1 MTKELSKWLET
12 LPEAK
17 INTSSIDIKK
27 RIMELELDEDEI
39 LISLD
44 VKSLYTNVPV
54 LESIRLAT
62 QLAYEQETTP
72 DMEPEV
78 FSRLLKLATNDVY
91 LLHNGTWFRQT
102 DGLAMG
108 SKLALFL
115 ANIWMSSFEDE
126 IAGKPSLQDSY
137 SLSQER
143 DDQSNI
149 RNPCGACGN
158 AVRGNSAQCRRCAF
172 WYHRDCAGLTNRE
185 LKRLKPGTWH
195 CGCGG
200 SERMPPTNLEPITEA
215 KLCVRYV
222 DDILRT
228 AKAGEVD
235 TILLKVNQLHPKL
248 EFTIERES
256 EQKIAFLDLALE
268 HIGNRVTSSW
278 YKKPTD
284 TGLCLNY
291 RACAPKKYKRN
302 LVEGTIHRINHTTS
316 SWSAFDA
323 GLKKWKEEMERNQY
337 PPSFYEDIVKET
349 VTKIIE
355 GRNAQAKSKSN
366 EGTGDRGQTE
376 KPILLVQYRGHIT
389 DIFSKRLRKTAP
401 ISVIHTTRKLRSALP
416 SLKSP
421 VSKELRSRVVYQIEC
436 SGCNSRY
443 VGQTVRHL
451 QTRLTEHLRAG
462 KPVGE
467 HIRECTGD
475 INNHNARI
483 LDQCNDS
490 NKLLTLEALHISRL
504 KPGLNAREE
513 YRQRVLTI
521 KL

>member
-1 MTKELSKWLET
+1 M
-12 LPEAK
+12 
-17 INTSSIDIKK
+17 D
-27 RIMELELDEDEI
+27 
-39 LISLD
+39 
-44 VKSLYTNVPV
+44 
-54 LESIRLAT
+54 
-62 QLAYEQETTP
+62 
-72 DMEPEV
+72 PEV
-78 FSRLLKLATNDVY
+78 FSKLLQLATKDVH

-115 ANIWMSSFEDE
+115 ANIWMTSFEDE
-126 IAGKPSLQDSY
+126 IAGKQAVQDTDT
-137 SLSQER
+137 LSN
-143 DDQSNI
+143 DDRSDVK
-149 RNPCGACGN
+149 NPCGACGR
-158 AVRGNSAQCRRCAF
+158 AVKGNSAQCRRCAF
-172 WYHRDCAGLTNRE
+172 WYHRDCAGLSTKE
-185 LKRLKPGTWH
+185 LKGLKPGTWH
-195 CGCGG
+195 CGCEA
-200 SERMPPTNLEPITEA
+200 SSTRSLTNPEQVTEA

-228 AKAGEVD
+228 AKTSEVD
-235 TILLKVNQLHPKL
+235 SILLKVNQLHPKL

-256 EQKIAFLDLALE
+256 ENKIAFLDLALE
-268 HIGNRVTSSW
+268 HTGNQVTSSW

-291 RACAPKKYKRN
+291 RSCAPKKYKRN

-316 SWSAFDA
+316 TWSAFDK
-323 GLKKWKEEMERNQY
+323 GIKKWKEEMERNQY

-349 VTKIIE
+349 ITKIIE
-355 GRNAQAKSKSN
+355 GSKPRVNSGSSERTN
-366 EGTGDRGQTE
+366 NREQTE
-376 KPILLVQYRGHIT
+376 KPTLLIQYRGHIT
-389 DIFSKRLRKTAP
+389 DIFSKRLRRTAP
-401 ISVIHTTRKLRSALP
+401 ISVINTTRKLRSVLP

-421 VSKELRSRVVYQIEC
+421 VPKELRSRVVYQIEC

-451 QTRLTEHLRAG
+451 QTRLAEHLKIG